1 MDRPFDPKFEK
12 RLETLRETAKER
24 GEITG
29 RGVDVAGG
37 PIPPQPGY
45 FGEAVVRPPVWT
57 WEIPVYFFIGGAAG
71 MAPTIAVAALFKG
84 QPGVALAA
92 MWIAVF
98 GAFVSPILLV
108 LDLGR
113 PLMFLNMLR
122 VFKWRSPMSVG
133 AWILTFFSPH
143 AVLGLI
149 ALELHLHHVFGGW
162 LGTAVRVFAILMLAG
177 AVVYGLG
184 LATYTGVLIGA
195 TAIPAWYLH
204 RVLLPIHFGIAG
216 LGSAAAV
223 IELVGYRIPA
233 LNAIGLAAA
242 AIETGL
248 WIWLEIDKHGKA
260 DRALHEG
267 KSGWM
272 IRGSEFL
279 TGPLSLV
286 LRLLG
291 LAPFAGISFLCGAFL
306 SRFGWIEAGR
316 VSGRDPES
324 VFAAQSAR

>member
-1 MDRPFDPKFEK
+1 MSREDDFEQ
-12 RLETLRETAKER
+12 RLEQLRETAVER

-37 PIPPQPGY
+37 PIPPKAGY
-45 FGEAVVRPPVWT
+45 YGEAVVRPPVWT
-57 WEIPVYFFIGGAAG
+57 WEIPLYFFIGGAAG
-71 MAPTIAVAALFKG
+71 MAPTIAAFALVR
-84 QPGVALAA
+84 QQSGVAVAA
-92 MWIAVF
+92 MWIALV
-98 GAFVSPILLV
+98 GAMVSPVLLV

-149 ALELHLHHVFGGW
+149 ALELHLHHVFGGG
-162 LGTAVRVFAILMLAG
+162 LGSLIRIFTILMIAG
-177 AVVYGLG
+177 AAFYGLG

-233 LNAIGLAAA
+233 LHAIGLAVA
-242 AIETGL
+242 AIETAL
-248 WIWLEIDKHGKA
+248 WIWLEVDRHGKA

-272 IRGSEFL
+272 LRGSELL

-286 LRLLG
+286 LRLIG
-291 LAPFAGISFLCGAFL
+291 LAPLAGISFLCGACL

-316 VSGRDPES
+316 ASGRDPES
-324 VFAAQSAR
+324 VFAAERR